1 MPRDLDNPYGM
12 TFRGRERALRF
23 IRPYR
28 NIGEL
33 NPVEQLKL
41 SRHPFEVAQA
51 VIDIYSKQGPEAIN
65 AVPGEQERL
74 KWVGMYPQRQG
85 GDAFMMRI
93 KVPGGVL
100 TAAQVREIG
109 VAADAYAEGPDDS
122 PVFGN
127 RYADLTTRQDIQLHW
142 IRIADVPRI
151 WQRFWDVGLTTV
163 QACGDSARN
172 VCSCPVSGIDAKEV
186 VEALPVA
193 QAISAY
199 FTGNR
204 EYANLPRKFKISVT
218 GCLEDCARVEI
229 NDIGLWPA
237 EQGDG
242 SIGFNVLIGGGLSDG
257 ERMASDIDVFIR
269 PDQAVELC
277 RGVAQLFGELGN
289 RENRGLSRMRYLA
302 QELGPEGFR
311 SALDERTKFT
321 LEPAGRELTD
331 RYRGD
336 HVGVHPQKQPGLVY
350 VGCSV
355 PVGRMHGIDL
365 IETARLAETYGD
377 GGVRIGLDQNF
388 ILSGI
393 PEDRLDDL
401 LAEPLMAKYSPFPG
415 PFERGVV
422 ACTGSEFC
430 RFAVVETKERAVK
443 WARNLDAATEGT
455 TAPAATVAATP
466 ASSACTSPAVRP
478 PAPSPRSPTSGS
490 GGTSPTWTSTSKRPS
505 TSASADPSDPTP
517 PSSTGSPAP
526 CRWTGSPT
534 PSLRIVGRYQAER
547 RTGEP
552 FHLWAR
558 RTPRE
563 ELAATIAGSRRGGRL
578 MKRYRI
584 REEMN
589 GIPEPPGKVWF
600 WELEA
605 GVIHADRCIECGT
618 CIAVCPSNS
627 IGIDED
633 TNLPELVKMC
643 TGCSLCWDFCPR
655 GRSPLRGPVAA
666 FDHVVGRGCRG
677 ASRPR
682 SGRTPPTPTGR
693 SPVGHPAD
701 GLGAVVESFAV
712 RASSRL
718 DDVQDGGAVDA
729 LLIGLLAAGEID
741 GALVSK
747 PSGDPDEQW
756 KGVATIAT
764 TAGEILAASGSFYN
778 QTMALAELDLSRYK
792 LPPKPRIAVVG
803 TPCEVQGLRAMQAR
817 RWPTGAHRVDAV
829 VLSIALMCTKNFD
842 YEALDPAA
850 SCATSGEWTWTG
862 CRKWTSYGAA

>member
-12 TFRGRERALRF
+12 QFRGRERALKF

-33 NPVEQLKL
+33 NPVEQMKL

-51 VIDIYSKQGPEAIN
+51 IIDTYSKQGPGSIN
-65 AVPGEQERL
+65 AVPGEMERL

-93 KVPGGVL
+93 KVPGGVM
-100 TAAQVREIG
+100 TAAQVREVG

-172 VCSCPVSGIDAKEV
+172 VCACPVSGIDAHEV
-186 VEALPVA
+186 VDALPVA

-204 EYANLPRKFKISVT
+204 EYANLPRKFKIAVT

-237 EQGDG
+237 EQADG

-257 ERMASDIDVFIR
+257 ERMASDIDIFIR

-311 SALDERTKFT
+311 AALDERTKFT
-321 LEPAGRELTD
+321 LDPAGRELTN
-331 RYRGD
+331 RFRGD

-377 GGVRIGLDQNF
+377 GGVRIGTDQNF
-388 ILSGI
+388 ILSGV
-393 PEDRLDDL
+393 PVERLDDL
-401 LAEPLMAKYSPFPG
+401 LAEPLLATYSPFPG

-443 WARNLDAATEGT
+443 WARQLDAKLS
-455 TAPAATVAATP
+455 
-466 ASSACTSPAVRP
+466 ASGADGG
-478 PAPSPRSPTSGS
+478 GS
-490 GGTSPTWTSTSKRPS
+490 GDAGVIRMHFSGC
-505 TSASADPSDPTP
+505 SASCAQPQIADIGFRGDIAHVDQHIEEAVDIGLGGSLGPDAAFIDWV
-517 PSSTGSPAP
+517 TGAMPVDKVPDAL
-526 CRWTGSPT
+526 
-534 PSLRIVGRYQAER
+534 LRVVTRYQAER
-547 RTGEP
+547 RAEEP

-558 RTPRE
+558 RTPE
-563 ELAATIAGSRRGGRL
+563 GELAATLS
-578 MKRYRI
+578 
-584 REEMN
+584 
-589 GIPEPPGKVWF
+589 
-600 WELEA
+600 
-605 GVIHADRCIECGT
+605 
-618 CIAVCPSNS
+618 
-627 IGIDED
+627 
-633 TNLPELVKMC
+633 
-643 TGCSLCWDFCPR
+643 
-655 GRSPLRGPVAA
+655 
-666 FDHVVGRGCRG
+666 G
-677 ASRPR
+677 A
-682 SGRTPPTPTGR
+682 
-693 SPVGHPAD
+693 
-701 GLGAVVESFAV
+701 
-712 RASSRL
+712 
-718 DDVQDGGAVDA
+718 
-729 LLIGLLAAGEID
+729 
-741 GALVSK
+741 
-747 PSGDPDEQW
+747 
-756 KGVATIAT
+756 
-764 TAGEILAASGSFYN
+764 
-778 QTMALAELDLSRYK
+778 
-792 LPPKPRIAVVG
+792 
-803 TPCEVQGLRAMQAR
+803 
-817 RWPTGAHRVDAV
+817 
-829 VLSIALMCTKNFD
+829 
-842 YEALDPAA
+842 PAA
-850 SCATSGEWTWTG
+850 VGS
-862 CRKWTSYGAA
+862 

>member
-1 MPRDLDNPYGM
+1 ME
-12 TFRGRERALRF
+12 FRGRRDRGLRF

-33 NPVEQLKL
+33 NSVEQLKL
-41 SRHPFEVAQA
+41 ARHPFEVAQA
-51 VIDIYSKQGPEAIN
+51 VIDTYSKQGPDSIN
-65 AVPGEQERL
+65 AVPGEAERL

-93 KVPGGVL
+93 KVPGGVM
-100 TAAQVREIG
+100 TAAQVREVG

-172 VCSCPVSGIDAKEV
+172 VCSCPVSGIDAHEV
-186 VEALPVA
+186 VDALPVA
-193 QAISAY
+193 RAISAY

-204 EYANLPRKFKISVT
+204 EYANLPRKFKIAVT

-237 EQGDG
+237 EQSDG

-289 RENRGLSRMRYLA
+289 RENRGLARMRYLA

-311 SALDERTKFT
+311 AALDERTKFT
-321 LEPAGRELTD
+321 LDPAGTELTD
-331 RYRGD
+331 RFRGD

-377 GGVRIGLDQNF
+377 GGVRIGTDQNF

-393 PEDRLDDL
+393 PEERLDDL
-401 LAEPLMAKYSPFPG
+401 LAEPLLTKYSPFPG

-443 WARNLDAATEGT
+443 WARRLDAELSGDKATGARANDAGVIRMHFSGCSASCAQPQIADIGFRGDIAHVAEHIEEAVDIGLGGSLGPDAAFIDWVT
-455 TAPAATVAATP
+455 GAMPVDDVPAAL
-466 ASSACTSPAVRP
+466 
-478 PAPSPRSPTSGS
+478 
-490 GGTSPTWTSTSKRPS
+490 
-505 TSASADPSDPTP
+505 
-517 PSSTGSPAP
+517 
-526 CRWTGSPT
+526 
-534 PSLRIVGRYQAER
+534 LRIVGRYQDER
-547 RTGEP
+547 RAKEP

-558 RTPRE
+558 RVPAG
-563 ELAATIAGSRRGGRL
+563 ELAAILAGS
-578 MKRYRI
+578 
-584 REEMN
+584 
-589 GIPEPPGKVWF
+589 
-600 WELEA
+600 
-605 GVIHADRCIECGT
+605 
-618 CIAVCPSNS
+618 
-627 IGIDED
+627 
-633 TNLPELVKMC
+633 
-643 TGCSLCWDFCPR
+643 
-655 GRSPLRGPVAA
+655 
-666 FDHVVGRGCRG
+666 
-677 ASRPR
+677 
-682 SGRTPPTPTGR
+682 
-693 SPVGHPAD
+693 
-701 GLGAVVESFAV
+701 
-712 RASSRL
+712 
-718 DDVQDGGAVDA
+718 
-729 LLIGLLAAGEID
+729 
-741 GALVSK
+741 
-747 PSGDPDEQW
+747 
-756 KGVATIAT
+756 
-764 TAGEILAASGSFYN
+764 
-778 QTMALAELDLSRYK
+778 
-792 LPPKPRIAVVG
+792 
-803 TPCEVQGLRAMQAR
+803 
-817 RWPTGAHRVDAV
+817 
-829 VLSIALMCTKNFD
+829 
-842 YEALDPAA
+842 PAA
-850 SCATSGEWTWTG
+850 VGP
-862 CRKWTSYGAA
+862 

>member
-12 TFRGRERALRF
+12 QFRGRERALRF
-23 IRPYR
+23 VRPYR

-93 KVPGGVL
+93 KVPGGVM
-100 TAAQVREIG
+100 TAAQVREVGI
-109 VAADAYAEGPDDS
+109 AADAYAEGPDDS

-186 VEALPVA
+186 VPAHPVA

-289 RENRGLSRMRYLA
+289 RENRGLARMRYLA

-311 SALDERTKFT
+311 AALDERTRFT
-321 LEPAGRELTD
+321 LDPAGRELTD
-331 RYRGD
+331 RFRGD

-393 PEDRLDDL
+393 PQERLDDL

-443 WARNLDAATEGT
+443 WARTLDAQLHAGG
-455 TAPAATVAATP
+455 
-466 ASSACTSPAVRP
+466 SDGG
-478 PAPSPRSPTSGS
+478 GS
-490 GGTSPTWTSTSKRPS
+490 GDAGVIRMHFSGC
-505 TSASADPSDPTP
+505 SASCAQPQIADIGFRGDIAHVDQHIEEAVDIGLGGSLGPDAAFIDWV
-517 PSSTGSPAP
+517 TGAMPVDKVPDAL
-526 CRWTGSPT
+526 
-534 PSLRIVGRYQAER
+534 LRVVGRYQAER

-563 ELAATIAGSRRGGRL
+563 ELAATLAGS
-578 MKRYRI
+578 
-584 REEMN
+584 
-589 GIPEPPGKVWF
+589 P
-600 WELEA
+600 A
-605 GVIHADRCIECGT
+605 GV
-618 CIAVCPSNS
+618 
-627 IGIDED
+627 
-633 TNLPELVKMC
+633 
-643 TGCSLCWDFCPR
+643 
-655 GRSPLRGPVAA
+655 
-666 FDHVVGRGCRG
+666 
-677 ASRPR
+677 
-682 SGRTPPTPTGR
+682 
-693 SPVGHPAD
+693 
-701 GLGAVVESFAV
+701 
-712 RASSRL
+712 
-718 DDVQDGGAVDA
+718 
-729 LLIGLLAAGEID
+729 
-741 GALVSK
+741 
-747 PSGDPDEQW
+747 
-756 KGVATIAT
+756 
-764 TAGEILAASGSFYN
+764 GS
-778 QTMALAELDLSRYK
+778 
-792 LPPKPRIAVVG
+792 
-803 TPCEVQGLRAMQAR
+803 
-817 RWPTGAHRVDAV
+817 
-829 VLSIALMCTKNFD
+829 
-842 YEALDPAA
+842 
-850 SCATSGEWTWTG
+850 
-862 CRKWTSYGAA
+862 

>member
-23 IRPYR
+23 VRPYR

-33 NPVEQLKL
+33 NPTEQIKL

-51 VIDIYSKQGPEAIN
+51 IIDTYSKQGAESIN
-65 AVPGEQERL
+65 AVPGELERF

-93 KVPGGVL
+93 KVPGGVM
-100 TAAQVREIG
+100 TAAQVREVG

-172 VCSCPVSGIDAKEV
+172 VCACPVSGIDAREV
-186 VEALPVA
+186 VDALPVA
-193 QAISAY
+193 RAISAY

-204 EYANLPRKFKISVT
+204 EYANLPRKFKIAVT

-237 EQGDG
+237 EQDDG

-311 SALDERTKFT
+311 AALEERTKFA
-321 LEPAGRELTD
+321 LDPAGRELTD
-331 RYRGD
+331 RFRGD

-365 IETARLAETYGD
+365 IEVARLAETYGD
-377 GGVRIGLDQNF
+377 GEVRIGTDQNF
-388 ILSGI
+388 VLSGI
-393 PEDRLDDL
+393 PEARLDDL

-443 WARNLDAATEGT
+443 WARKLDAQLSAASSEGGPGED
-455 TAPAATVAATP
+455 AGVIRMHFSGCSASCAQPQIADIGFRGDIAHVGEHIEEAVDIGLGGSLGPDAAFIDWVTGATP
-466 ASSACTSPAVRP
+466 VDQVPDAL
-478 PAPSPRSPTSGS
+478 
-490 GGTSPTWTSTSKRPS
+490 
-505 TSASADPSDPTP
+505 
-517 PSSTGSPAP
+517 
-526 CRWTGSPT
+526 
-534 PSLRIVGRYQAER
+534 LRVVTRYQSER
-547 RTGEP
+547 KSGEP

-558 RTPRE
+558 RTSHE
-563 ELAATIAGSRRGGRL
+563 ELASTI
-578 MKRYRI
+578 
-584 REEMN
+584 
-589 GIPEPPGKVWF
+589 
-600 WELEA
+600 
-605 GVIHADRCIECGT
+605 
-618 CIAVCPSNS
+618 
-627 IGIDED
+627 
-633 TNLPELVKMC
+633 
-643 TGCSLCWDFCPR
+643 
-655 GRSPLRGPVAA
+655 
-666 FDHVVGRGCRG
+666 
-677 ASRPR
+677 
-682 SGRTPPTPTGR
+682 
-693 SPVGHPAD
+693 
-701 GLGAVVESFAV
+701 
-712 RASSRL
+712 
-718 DDVQDGGAVDA
+718 
-729 LLIGLLAAGEID
+729 
-741 GALVSK
+741 
-747 PSGDPDEQW
+747 
-756 KGVATIAT
+756 
-764 TAGEILAASGSFYN
+764 SGS
-778 QTMALAELDLSRYK
+778 
-792 LPPKPRIAVVG
+792 
-803 TPCEVQGLRAMQAR
+803 
-817 RWPTGAHRVDAV
+817 
-829 VLSIALMCTKNFD
+829 
-842 YEALDPAA
+842 PAA
-850 SCATSGEWTWTG
+850 VSS
-862 CRKWTSYGAA
+862 